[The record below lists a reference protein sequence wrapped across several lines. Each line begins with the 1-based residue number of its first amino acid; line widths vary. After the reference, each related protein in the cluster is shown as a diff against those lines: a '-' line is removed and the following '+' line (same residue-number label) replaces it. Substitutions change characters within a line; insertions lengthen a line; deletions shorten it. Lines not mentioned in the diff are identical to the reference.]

1 MLKSPCPFGLDCGK
15 WTGQNYENKIALP
28 IGTHTQITKRSV
40 PLEQGEVLQTPLVK
54 EQCYIINS
62 LFENRIK

>member
-1 MLKSPCPFGLDCGK
+1 MLKQDFQIKKLLTPCPFGLDCGK

-28 IGTHTQITKRSV
+28 IGTDKQQ
-40 PLEQGEVLQTPLVK
+40 PPLVK

-62 LFENRIK
+62 LFENKTK